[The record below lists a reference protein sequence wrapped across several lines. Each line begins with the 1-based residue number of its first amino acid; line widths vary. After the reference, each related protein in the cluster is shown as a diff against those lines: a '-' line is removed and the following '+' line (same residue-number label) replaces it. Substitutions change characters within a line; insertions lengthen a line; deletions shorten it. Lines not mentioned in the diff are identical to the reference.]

1 MPAYIVMTASA
12 HMPSSCKGRYRR
24 VALCRVADP
33 QNPPRMIS
41 NRARGMLEIIQTWER
56 CNATTHGG
64 NTAFDRAMRE
74 AAERATQL
82 NTEQTL

>member
-12 HMPSSCKGRYRR
+12 RMPASCMGRYRR

-41 NRARGMLEIIQTWER
+41 RRARGMLEIIQTWER
-56 CNATTHGG
+56 CNAGTHGG
-64 NTAFDRAMRE
+64 NTTFDRARRE
-74 AAERATQL
+74 AAERAAQL
-82 NTEQTL
+82 NAG